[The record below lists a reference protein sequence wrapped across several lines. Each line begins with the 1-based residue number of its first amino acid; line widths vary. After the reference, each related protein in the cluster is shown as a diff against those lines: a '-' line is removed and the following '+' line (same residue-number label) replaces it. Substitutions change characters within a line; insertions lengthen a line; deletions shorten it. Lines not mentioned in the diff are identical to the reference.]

1 VAAVAERRSWVSV
14 EAACTIKS
22 QGRQRRAVCWAQ
34 YSCERCLSFVDGG
47 GGAMARLLAAILLL
61 LSSSISMDENVQ
73 GGCTW
78 YSALVDQ
85 RKREYDD
92 VYVQ

>member
-1 VAAVAERRSWVSV
+1 
-14 EAACTIKS
+14 
-22 QGRQRRAVCWAQ
+22 
-34 YSCERCLSFVDGG
+34 
-47 GGAMARLLAAILLL
+47 MARLLAAILLL